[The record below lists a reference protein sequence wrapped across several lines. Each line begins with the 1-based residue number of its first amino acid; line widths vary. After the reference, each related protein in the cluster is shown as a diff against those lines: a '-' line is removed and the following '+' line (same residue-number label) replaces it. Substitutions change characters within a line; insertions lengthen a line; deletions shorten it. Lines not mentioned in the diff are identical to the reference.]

1 MAVPT
6 LLDIARANGSDA
18 VVGLIDETIKV
29 HPELRI
35 GAARTIKGL
44 NYKTLVRLAL
54 GNTTGSFRNANEGV
68 VPHTHQY
75 ENRLVETY
83 ILNPRWQCDK
93 AVADR
98 HEDGALAYIHSEAE
112 GTLEGEMQA
121 LSKQFYYGNV
131 APQGNVKAFPGL
143 IDMHDAT
150 NMVVDAT
157 GTTEDTCSSV
167 WLVRFGNKHV
177 QWVWGNNGELQ
188 PSDIRI
194 ESVPMGTTPESYM
207 EAYVQTFLGY
217 PGLQV
222 GSLLSVVRIKKLT
235 ADVGKTLTDSLI
247 AQALAKF
254 PEGTTPD
261 AIFMGKRSLSQ
272 LQSSRTATNP
282 TGQPAPFPTEVMGIA
297 GNNIPIYVT
306 SGIVATEKL
315 AL

>member
-1 MAVPT
+1 MALPT

-18 VVGLIDETIKV
+18 VVGLIDETTKV
-29 HPELRI
+29 HPELRVI
-35 GAARTIKGL
+35 SARTIKGL
-44 NYKTLVRLAL
+44 NYKTLVRVGL
-54 GNTTGSFRNANEGV
+54 GNTAGSFRNANEGV
-68 VPHTHQY
+68 VPHVHQY

-98 HEDGALAYIHSEAE
+98 HEDGALVFIAQEAE

-121 LSKQFYYGNV
+121 LSKQFYYGAASGLAN
-131 APQGNVKAFPGL
+131 AKAFPGL
-143 IDMHDAT
+143 LDMYDAT
-150 NMVVDAT
+150 NMSVDAA
-157 GTTEDTCSSV
+157 GTTDSTCSSV
-167 WLVRFGNKHV
+167 WLVRFGPKHV

-222 GSLLSVVRIKKLT
+222 ASLLSVVRIKKLT
-235 ADVGKTLTDSLI
+235 ADSGKGLTDALI
-247 AQALAKF
+247 STALAKF

-261 AIFMGKRSLSQ
+261 AIFMGKRSHGQ
-272 LQSSRTATNP
+272 LQAGRTAVNP
-282 TGQPAPFPTEVMGIA
+282 TGAPAPFPTEVMGIA
-297 GNNIPIYVT
+297 GNAIPIYVS
-306 SGIVATEKL
+306 SGIIATETL